1 MKKNILISMMM
12 YLFLSATAA
21 PAQVPEKGSAST
33 ATGEKAAAE
42 KLSKTR
48 HAIVLDNGPVEYLA
62 TAGRLQVCDHAGK
75 HEADIFFIAYT
86 REPATTEPGTQEQGT
101 GTSRRPLTF
110 AFNGGPGASSV
121 WLNFG
126 AFGPK
131 RVSLPDDGGPP
142 APPYQLVDN
151 ACSLLDVT
159 DLVFIDPVGT
169 GYSRAAEG
177 VKEKTFFDVD
187 KDVAV
192 LGAFIRAYVTR
203 FRRWG
208 SPKFL
213 AGESYGGMRA
223 LLLAR
228 HLHERYGLDCNGLI
242 LVSPALNFQSFVFGR
257 DNFLP
262 YTLFLPSYTA
272 AAFFHRKLAP
282 PLSSDLRKALGAAET
297 WTMNG
302 YLPALALGDALKEA
316 EAKEIMEKLHTYTGL
331 PEDYIKQAHLRINSR
346 DFSRELLR
354 SQGLMVGILD
364 SRLTASNREGIKS
377 FLDEPGMV
385 LTVGPYVGAL
395 NDHLGRDLRYQS
407 DLPYRF
413 FSQEANAAW
422 NWGSAIQGYPA
433 ATDSL
438 AALLRQFGYFRVFI
452 AGGYY
457 DLDIGYYAS
466 RYAVDHLGLPRDLKD
481 HITLRYY
488 ESGHQIYVHLP
499 SLIRL
504 KGDVAAFIKAAL
516 TGK

>member
-1 MKKNILISMMM
+1 MKKNIPISIMI
-12 YLFLSATAA
+12 YLFFSVTVAS
-21 PAQVPEKGSAST
+21 AQVPEKGSAPS
-33 ATGEKAAAE
+33 ANGEKAAAE

-48 HAIVLDNGPVEYLA
+48 HVIVLDNGPVEYLA
-62 TAGRLQVCDHAGK
+62 TAGRLHVRNHAGK

-86 REPATTEPGTQEQGT
+86 KEPGPKEPGTGPT
-101 GTSRRPLTF
+101 RRPLTF

-131 RVSLPDDGGPP
+131 RVFLPDEGGPP
-142 APPYQLVDN
+142 PPPYQLVDN

-177 VKEKTFFDVD
+177 VKEKTFFDMET
-187 KDVAV
+187 DVAV

-203 FRRWG
+203 FGRWE

-242 LVSPALNFQSFVFGR
+242 LISPALNFQNFVFGP

-262 YTLFLPSYTA
+262 YVLFLPAYTA
-272 AAFFHRKLAP
+272 AAFYHKKLAP
-282 PLSSDLRKALGAAET
+282 PLSSDLRKTLAEVEA

-302 YLPALALGDALKEA
+302 YLPALARGDALKEA
-316 EAKEIMEKLHTYTGL
+316 EEKEVMEKLHTYTGL
-331 PEDYIKQAHLRINSR
+331 SEDYIKEARLRITNR
-346 DFSRELLR
+346 AFSRELLR
-354 SQGLMVGILD
+354 SQGLIVGILD
-364 SRLTASNREGIKS
+364 SRLTASDRGWTKPFI
-377 FLDEPGMV
+377 DEPGMV

-407 DLPYRF
+407 DLPYRY
-413 FSQEANAAW
+413 FSQEASATW

-433 ATDSL
+433 ATDTL